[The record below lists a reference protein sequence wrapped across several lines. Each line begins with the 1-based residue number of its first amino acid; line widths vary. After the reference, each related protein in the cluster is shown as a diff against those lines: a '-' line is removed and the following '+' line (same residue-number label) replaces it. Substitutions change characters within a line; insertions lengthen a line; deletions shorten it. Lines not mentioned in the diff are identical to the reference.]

1 MANIITITLDAETGK
16 LTSAMKGVDSSVKKT
31 KKSTMDFVKTHK
43 AAFLAVSAAIAG
55 ATVAMKKII
64 DSAKTY
70 TLEIDKLAKAT
81 GLTTREV
88 SRLQFA
94 IEQEHGSME
103 IMRISLIALA
113 RRMAEAQ
120 MGNKSYAN
128 AFEQMGIVIEDAEGN
143 IRSANEVFLE
153 MADFMSRTESEA
165 IKLALADRVM
175 SEAGRKLVPVL
186 SMGREEIEKLGD
198 EAERLGLV
206 MGEKE
211 VAAFK
216 KFDDALTSARGA
228 LRGVFISIAQQLI
241 PILEDFA
248 NWAARNMPTIRKVI
262 EITMKVIRTAFAIVG
277 LKIRQEW
284 EVFSWFWDRLKWFFG
299 NMVRIFKEGFNTI
312 IEGLRDFGGWL
323 ADWAEFALAK
333 LKFWKEEDI
342 QPPPLGEIWQAEFD
356 KVWKPFEEATL
367 EERTAPLSIA
377 LQEMLTEIWATAEEG
392 TQAVVQA
399 NKATFEGAGKDNES
413 MAKKI
418 SDNLK
423 KSVADTTTFIS
434 NLMLGFTHGTSQ
446 ALADLIVDGKNFGE
460 SMKDVF
466 KGLVKSAIAYIAQL
480 LIIRSLTRL
489 LGFPFEAGGE
499 VPGFKK
505 GGMIP
510 RFQAGG
516 EVPIIAHVGEYIIPA
531 EMVRRIRR
539 NRELPLGL
547 LSGILTGSPPRM
559 QAGGMVSPTVDVGGI
574 NINVSALPQEPTESI
589 IDRISQAVAVEEG
602 VTSAV
607 DFSKRTFNTGQRF
620 AGEAV

>member
-1 MANIITITLDAETGK
+1 MPNIITITLDAETGK
-16 LTSAMKGVDSSVKKT
+16 LTSAMKGVDQTVKKT
-31 KKSTMDFVKTHK
+31 KTGTIDFVKTHK

-70 TLEIDKLAKAT
+70 ALEIDKMAKAT
-81 GLTTREV
+81 GLTTQEV
-88 SRLQFA
+88 ARLRFA
-94 IEQEHGSME
+94 MEQEHASFQILSTALPILTKNMSMARE
-103 IMRISLIALA
+103 GMETYTREFDRMDISVVDAT
-113 RRMAEAQ
+113 
-120 MGNKSYAN
+120 GNLKETS
-128 AFEQMGIVIEDAEGN
+128 
-143 IRSANEVFLE
+143 EVLLE
-153 MADFMSRTESEA
+153 MSDFMVGTASDTE
-165 IKLALADRVM
+165 KLAVAQTLL
-175 SEAGRKLVPVL
+175 GRKGAELIPFL
-186 SMGREEIEKLGD
+186 KLGREEIEKLGD
-198 EAERLGLV
+198 EAEQLGLV

-228 LRGVFISIAQQLI
+228 LKGVFISIAQQLI
-241 PILEDFA
+241 PILENFA

-262 EITMKVIRTAFAIVG
+262 EITMKVIRTAFAFIG
-277 LKIRQEW
+277 LEIRKQW
-284 EVFSWFWDRLKWFFG
+284 EVFSWFWDRLVWFFG
-299 NMVRIFKEGFNTI
+299 NMTNIFKESFNFI
-312 IEGLRDFGGWL
+312 KEGLGSFADWL
-323 ADWAEFALAK
+323 TEWAEFALSK

-377 LQEMLTEIWATAEEG
+377 LQEMLAEIWTTAEEG
-392 TQAVVQA
+392 TEAVVQA
-399 NKATFEGAGKDNES
+399 NQQTFQAAGQQTAT
-413 MAKKI
+413 MAQKI
-418 SDNLK
+418 AENLK

-434 NLMLGFTHGTSQ
+434 NLMLGFTHGTSL

-480 LIIRSLTRL
+480 LIIRALTRV

-499 VPGFKK
+499 VPGMKA
-505 GGMIP
+505 GGRVP
-510 RFQAGG
+510 KFQAGG

-559 QAGGMVSPTVDVGGI
+559 QAGGMVSPAVDVGGI
-574 NINVSALPQEPTESI
+574 NINVSALPEEPTESI
-589 IDRISQAVAVEEG
+589 LDRLSQAVEEG
-602 VTSAV
+602 VSSAIT
-607 DFSKRTFNTGQRF
+607 FSKQSYNAGQRF
-620 AGEAV
+620 SGEAV